1 MATDD
6 RFPDQAPTEP
16 AGAEDGTDTVGAAPD
31 RSPASRDSAPHD
43 AAPAGKDPLR
53 GSRAGSTW
61 VALVGVGVLLV
72 LLVIFILQNTQSV
85 QVSFLGFDGTAPLAV
100 CLLIAAAA
108 GILMTAL
115 AGTLR
120 ILQLRHRVRRET
132 RRARR

>member
-1 MATDD
+1 MSTED
-6 RFPDQAPTEP
+6 RP
-16 AGAEDGTDTVGAAPD
+16 AEE
-31 RSPASRDSAPHD
+31 SPD
-43 AAPAGKDPLR
+43 AATEASTAADPERTRHTADPLR
-53 GSRAGSTW
+53 GSRAGATW

-85 QVSFLGFDGTAPLAV
+85 QVSYLGFDGRAPLAV
-100 CLLIAAAA
+100 CLIVAAAA
-108 GILMTAL
+108 GILLTAL